1 MQNKDFSMQPNRQP
15 DGILTD
21 NSPCISKRELH
32 LFGFFLRQFR
42 KAVQRI
48 CSGCHDLVVTLP
60 AFLPAIS
67 GKMPWICELLPAH
80 NGVIHNIVNFTD
92 FPLLRLIKWMIQGF
106 FIKHLGADHIS
117 IVTIQES
124 LNHTSFRIFRHELL
138 LKFFQIL
145 FHFFG
150 KGKLILFRPHH

>member
-42 KAVQRI
+42 KTVQRI
-48 CSGCHDLVVTLP
+48 CSGCYDLVVTLP
-60 AFLPAIS
+60 AFLPAVPGKAA

-80 NGVIHNIVNFTD
+80 NGVHNYNNE
-92 FPLLRLIKWMIQGF
+92 R
-106 FIKHLGADHIS
+106 IS
-117 IVTIQES
+117 LKLKGMSPVQYRTHS
-124 LNHTSFRIFRHELL
+124 LAI
-138 LKFFQIL
+138 
-145 FHFFG
+145 
-150 KGKLILFRPHH
+150 

>member
-1 MQNKDFSMQPNRQP
+1 MQPNRQP

-21 NSPCISKRELH
+21 NSPCIFKSELY

-80 NGVIHNIVNFTD
+80 NGVIYNYNNE
-92 FPLLRLIKWMIQGF
+92 R
-106 FIKHLGADHIS
+106 IS
-117 IVTIQES
+117 LKLKGMSPVQYRTHS
-124 LNHTSFRIFRHELL
+124 LAI
-138 LKFFQIL
+138 
-145 FHFFG
+145 
-150 KGKLILFRPHH
+150 